1 MLVVHGAL
9 YSMFPAKN
17 KRMPTWLV
25 GQVVEKGKSAQVKPI
40 GDQQNLLDASTVL
53 KDQVVH
59 YENLEEFTE
68 EMKLSTKLNVILF
81 VSRSEPSCMQL
92 AQ

>member
-25 GQVVEKGKSAQVKPI
+25 GQVVEKGKSAQIKPM
-40 GDQQNLLDASTVL
+40 GD
-53 KDQVVH
+53 
-59 YENLEEFTE
+59 
-68 EMKLSTKLNVILF
+68 
-81 VSRSEPSCMQL
+81 
-92 AQ
+92 